1 MRARNVKPSFFQN
14 EQLAELPFEAR
25 LLFVGLWCMADR
37 EGRLE
42 DRPKRIKMNVFP
54 ADSIDVEP
62 LLDGL
67 AAQGLIERYEA
78 HGLLCIQ
85 IPRFVEHQR
94 PHPNEQPSKLPS
106 NQGEKSFAPRLEA
119 DGLNP
124 SSLNPES
131 SLFERA
137 NTDLRGRAE
146 TPPAANRAT
155 RLPDDFVLTP
165 ERRVVA
171 EAEKLPA
178 DRTFLKFRDY
188 WLAASGAKAR
198 KHDWDAT
205 WRNWCRSESD
215 RNGGSNGTRKPSS
228 QPRPSA
234 VERVR
239 LANEKWLRDGDET
252 GGPGVVIDG

>member
-1 MRARNVKPSFFQN
+1 VKPSFFQN

-25 LLFVGLWCMADR
+25 LLFIGLWCMADR

-62 LLDGL
+62 MLDGL
-67 AAQGLIERYEA
+67 ERQGLIERYEE
-78 HGLLCIQ
+78 HGVACIS

-94 PHPNEQPSKLPS
+94 PHPNEQPSKLPARLS
-106 NQGEKSFAPRLEA
+106 NQGTKDFVPRLEA

-131 SLFERA
+131 PSSLPTVESA
-137 NTDLRGRAE
+137 
-146 TPPAANRAT
+146 RAT
-155 RLPDDFVLTP
+155 RLPTEFSLTP
-165 ERRVVA
+165 ERRAVA

-178 DRTFLKFRDY
+178 DRTFAKFLDY
-188 WLAASGAKAR
+188 WRAASGAKAR

-205 WRNWCRSESD
+205 WRNWCRSEAD
-215 RNGGSNGTRKPSS
+215 RSRGNGAPQMPKKTRYE
-228 QPRPSA
+228 QMQEA
-234 VERVR
+234 
-239 LANEKWLRDGDET
+239 LRDAAET
-252 GGPGVVIDG
+252 

>member
-42 DRPKRIKMNVFP
+42 DRPKRIKMHIFP

-67 AAQGLIERYEA
+67 EEQGLIERYEA
-78 HGLLCIQ
+78 HGLRCIE
-85 IPRFVEHQR
+85 IPKFLEHQR
-94 PHPNEQPSKLPS
+94 PHHQEQPSKLPPNIRTKERTTS
-106 NQGEKSFAPRLEA
+106 HQGASQSA
-119 DGLNP
+119 
-124 SSLNPES
+124 LNPES
-131 SLFERA
+131 SSSGRA
-137 NTDLRGRAE
+137 TDDSRGRAE
-146 TPPAANRAT
+146 TPPAGNRAS
-155 RLPDDFVLTP
+155 RLPDDFTLTP
-165 ERRVVA
+165 ERRAVA

-178 DRTFLKFRDY
+178 DRTFAKFRDY
-188 WLAASGAKAR
+188 WAAASGAKAR

-205 WRNWCRSESD
+205 WRNWCRSEAD
-215 RNGGSNGTRKPSS
+215 RNGARNGASRPVS

-239 LANEKWLRDGDET
+239 RATEAWLLDGEDA
-252 GGPGVVIDG
+252 GGGGVVIDG